1 VRAHLPIW
9 QALGILDP
17 SKEVRNENLAQLSQ
31 YSEEGKKRR
40 TALQIAIQ
48 ATKFEYHGLGI
59 EMNQRYQ
66 STAVFQD
73 DQGSTPSQTQDPIL
87 NHQATTY
94 PGARVPHAW
103 LSTPRSL
110 KPISSIDLTGK
121 GNFTLLTGIGG
132 EAWRGAASAVS
143 RISNVLII
151 VYSIGFRQDYEDSLY
166 EWANRREVTESG
178 CVLVRPDRVVAW
190 RSHEVTTKCEEQ
202 LLHVMKIILDIS

>member
-1 VRAHLPIW
+1 MRAHLPIW
-9 QALGILDP
+9 HAIGILDP
-17 SKEVRNENLAQLSQ
+17 SKDVRNKSLAELSQ
-31 YSEEGKKRR
+31 HSEEGKKRR
-40 TALQIAIQ
+40 TALQNAIEG
-48 ATKFEYHGLGI
+48 TKFEYHGLGI

-73 DQGSTPSQTQDPIL
+73 DQGPTPSLKQDPIL
-87 NHQATTY
+87 NYHPTTY

-103 LSTPRSL
+103 LSTPRTL

-132 EAWRGAASAVS
+132 EAWREAASAVS
-143 RISNVLII
+143 RVSNVLIL

-190 RSHEVTTKCEEQ
+190 RSHEVTTNCEEQ
-202 LLHVMKIILDIS
+202 LLHVIKTILDIP